1 MISGDI
7 GDHFN
12 RDTII
17 YFNLKEELIMKSKRV
32 TRLLACALATTMCAV
47 PVFASS
53 ADPTTSITQDNYD
66 GSVDLDFGKES
77 INVQV
82 SVPTSAALRVN
93 PMATVS
99 SGATAVTGAQIAS
112 RDLRIINRTYARTPG
127 TVSNNQGVAVIVT
140 ARAQVLGKGDGVKVV
155 YNKANAGSNVFSQ
168 DSDAKNV
175 MMELQ
180 QGTLSDIS
188 GNGTYG
194 SGAKATVTELGSR
207 IKFAVGAPTSVSS
220 GDNVT
225 VADASVGKAAMA
237 ILGEA
242 TINAAW
248 QTDDLN
254 VGLVYNIKASNS
266 TVTDTQPTLAGVTGN
281 TITIPAAT
289 LNEATVEAVAIQD
302 PKKDTY
308 GFFPLEFDET
318 TYTTNASGA
327 ATLTIDSGVIDYLK
341 ADDSL
346 KGASNPQDLIIA
358 LSDGRV
364 IVTTLTVS

>member
-1 MISGDI
+1 M
-7 GDHFN
+7 
-12 RDTII
+12 
-17 YFNLKEELIMKSKRV
+17 
-32 TRLLACALATTMCAV
+32 
-47 PVFASS
+47 
-53 ADPTTSITQDNYD
+53 
-66 GSVDLDFGKES
+66 
-77 INVQV
+77 QV

-99 SGATAVTGAQIAS
+99 SGATAVSGAQIAS

-127 TVSNNQGVAVIVT
+127 SVSANQGVAVIVT

-180 QGTLSDIS
+180 EGLLPNIS

-194 SGAKATVTELGSR
+194 RGAKAKVTELGSR
-207 IKFAVGAPTSVSS
+207 IKFDVAAPTSVSA

-225 VADASVGKAAMA
+225 VPDANVGKAAMA

-266 TVTDTQPTLAGVTGN
+266 TVTDTQPILAGVTGN

-318 TYTTNASGA
+318 TYTTNASGD

-341 ADDSL
+341 TDDSL

>member
-1 MISGDI
+1 MNDAG
-7 GDHFN
+7 H
-12 RDTII
+12 
-17 YFNLKEELIMKSKRV
+17 
-32 TRLLACALATTMCAV
+32 
-47 PVFASS
+47 
-53 ADPTTSITQDNYD
+53 
-66 GSVDLDFGKES
+66 
-77 INVQV
+77 
-82 SVPTSAALRVN
+82 
-93 PMATVS
+93 
-99 SGATAVTGAQIAS
+99 
-112 RDLRIINRTYARTPG
+112 
-127 TVSNNQGVAVIVT
+127 
-140 ARAQVLGKGDGVKVV
+140 VLGLFCIADENSSIFACISFQEMVKLFHNNIDG
-155 YNKANAGSNVFSQ
+155 Q
-168 DSDAKNV
+168 DVA
-175 MMELQ
+175 
-180 QGTLSDIS
+180 
-188 GNGTYG
+188 
-194 SGAKATVTELGSR
+194 
-207 IKFAVGAPTSVSS
+207 APTSVSA

-225 VADASVGKAAMA
+225 VPDANVGKAAMA

-266 TVTDTQPTLAGVTGN
+266 TVTDTQPILAGVTGN

-318 TYTTNASGA
+318 TYTTNASGD

-341 ADDSL
+341 TDDSL

>member
-66 GSVDLDFGKES
+66 GSVNLDFGKES

-99 SGATAVTGAQIAS
+99 SGATAVSGAQIAS

-127 TVSNNQGVAVIVT
+127 SVSANQGVAVIVT

-180 QGTLSDIS
+180 EGLLPNIS

-194 SGAKATVTELGSR
+194 RGAKAKVTELGSR
-207 IKFAVGAPTSVSS
+207 IKFDVAAPTSVSA

-225 VADASVGKAAMA
+225 VPDANVGKAAMA

-266 TVTDTQPTLAGVTGN
+266 TVTDTQPILAGVTGN

-318 TYTTNASGA
+318 TYTTNASGD

-341 ADDSL
+341 TDDSL

>member
-1 MISGDI
+1 M
-7 GDHFN
+7 N
-12 RDTII
+12 
-17 YFNLKEELIMKSKRV
+17 
-32 TRLLACALATTMCAV
+32 
-47 PVFASS
+47 
-53 ADPTTSITQDNYD
+53 
-66 GSVDLDFGKES
+66 LDFGKES

-99 SGATAVTGAQIAS
+99 SGATAVSGAQIAS

-127 TVSNNQGVAVIVT
+127 SVSANQGVAVIVT

-180 QGTLSDIS
+180 EGLLPNIS

-194 SGAKATVTELGSR
+194 RGAKAKVTELGSR
-207 IKFAVGAPTSVSS
+207 IKFDVAAPTSVSA

-225 VADASVGKAAMA
+225 VPDANVGKAAMA

-266 TVTDTQPTLAGVTGN
+266 TVTDTQPILAGVTGN

-318 TYTTNASGA
+318 TYTTNASGD

-341 ADDSL
+341 TDDSL